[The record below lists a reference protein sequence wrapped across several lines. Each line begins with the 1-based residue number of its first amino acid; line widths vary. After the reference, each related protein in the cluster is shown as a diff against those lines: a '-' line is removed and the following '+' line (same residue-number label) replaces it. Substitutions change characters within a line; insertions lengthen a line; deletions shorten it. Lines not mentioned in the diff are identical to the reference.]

1 MTHIKKVLSR
11 GGDTDTNAAIV
22 GGMLGALIGF
32 KRLPK
37 QYLKKM
43 MEVRFD
49 TNPKNAR
56 KENRPQ
62 FYEPRVAFAN
72 AFSLIR
78 KWVPKGN
85 L

>member
-1 MTHIKKVLSR
+1 MKVVLSR

-22 GGMLGALIGF
+22 GGMLGAIIGF
-32 KRLPK
+32 KKLPK

-49 TNPKNAR
+49 TNPKVVR
-56 KENRPQ
+56 RENRPP
-62 FYEPRVAFAN
+62 FYEPRIAFAN

-78 KWVPKGN
+78 KWRSKAN